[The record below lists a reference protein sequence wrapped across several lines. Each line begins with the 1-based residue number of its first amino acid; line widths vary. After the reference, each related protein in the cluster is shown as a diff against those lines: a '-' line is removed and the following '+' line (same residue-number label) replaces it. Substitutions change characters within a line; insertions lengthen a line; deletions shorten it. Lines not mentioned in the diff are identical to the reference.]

1 MGMKRAIVGG
11 FLALVGSLWTL
22 AVVILA
28 GSLQI
33 SGWTTPPGRAMT
45 QVLESGLMP
54 WFVGS
59 LLLTVLG
66 IVLMAAAYFSK
77 DQ

>member
-1 MGMKRAIVGG
+1 MGMKRVIVGG
-11 FLALVGSLWTL
+11 FLALIGSIWTL
-22 AVVILA
+22 AVMISA
-28 GSLQI
+28 CSLPM
-33 SGWTTPPGRAMT
+33 SGWTTPPGRAMS

-54 WFVGS
+54 WLVVS

-66 IVLMAAAYFSK
+66 IVLMAAACFSK